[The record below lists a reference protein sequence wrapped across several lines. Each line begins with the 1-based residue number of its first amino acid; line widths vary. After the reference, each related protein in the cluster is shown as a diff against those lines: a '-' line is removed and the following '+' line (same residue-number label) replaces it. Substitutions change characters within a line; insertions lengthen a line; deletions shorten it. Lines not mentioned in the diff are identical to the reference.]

1 MINSL
6 SKRMT
11 LFYILKVNTSEIISN
26 NLYIKTDFKT
36 CKNNGDIISLG
47 DTQVFRFIRRI
58 KDEEFDKEYIENLYR
73 QRNLLKRQDK
83 VNVKEIIKI
92 QNEINERL
100 YVPDLVTVKTD
111 TTKKDYCQEAG
122 LDKIMFTTKDN

>member
-36 CKNNGDIISLG
+36 CKNNGNIISLG

-58 KDEEFDKEYIENLYR
+58 KDEEFDKEYVENLYR
-73 QRNLLKRQDK
+73 QRNLLKQQDK

-111 TTKKDYCQEAG
+111 TGWYRPARRKKWIFLAYCH
-122 LDKIMFTTKDN
+122 

>member
-36 CKNNGDIISLG
+36 CKNNGNIISLG

-58 KDEEFDKEYIENLYR
+58 K
-73 QRNLLKRQDK
+73 
-83 VNVKEIIKI
+83 
-92 QNEINERL
+92 
-100 YVPDLVTVKTD
+100 
-111 TTKKDYCQEAG
+111 
-122 LDKIMFTTKDN
+122 